1 MDYGEGS
8 ASNPGFP
15 DMPDWFRDNRD
26 WHNIIEGLKKHGFSN
41 DEINKIKGENWLSF
55 FRKSFNSN

>member
-1 MDYGEGS
+1 
-8 ASNPGFP
+8 
-15 DMPDWFRDNRD
+15 MPDWFRDNRD
-26 WHNIIEGLKKHGFSN
+26 WHNIIEGLQKHGFSN

>member
-1 MDYGEGS
+1 MLEIQRIRNDKNS
-8 ASNPGFP
+8 
-15 DMPDWFRDNRD
+15 
-26 WHNIIEGLKKHGFSN
+26 IIEGLKKYGFSN

>member
-1 MDYGEGS
+1 MSDLNEF
-8 ASNPGFP
+8 NKNGF
-15 DMPDWFRDNRD
+15 
-26 WHNIIEGLKKHGFSN
+26 IIKKKLFSN